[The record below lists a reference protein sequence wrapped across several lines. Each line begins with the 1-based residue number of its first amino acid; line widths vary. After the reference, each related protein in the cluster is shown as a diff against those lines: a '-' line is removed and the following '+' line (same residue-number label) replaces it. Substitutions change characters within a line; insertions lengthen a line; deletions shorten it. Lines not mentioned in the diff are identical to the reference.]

1 MRLYPLFCVLC
12 WMVHKGYSELLGSPC
27 PKCEKGDPGISG
39 PPGPPGLRGSPGN
52 LGFPGSPGFP
62 GNKGERGR
70 PGAPGPA
77 GPAIVCGPD
86 LFGPVVRDV
95 ETLQKTI
102 VKLELAI
109 NFNFVRK
116 IGQKYLVSNKERGSF
131 LKAVEFCSQQ
141 GLELAQPQSEEENS
155 MLAQLW
161 GENDKKVWIRV
172 NNKKADG
179 NFETNINNQPLTF
192 TKWGEAQPD
201 DTIQDTGCTILSDNG
216 FWSVARDCSLN
227 AYIICQL

>member
-1 MRLYPLFCVLC
+1 MRLYLLFCVLC
-12 WMVHKGYSELLGSPC
+12 WMVHTGCSEEPGPPGS
-27 PKCEKGDPGISG
+27 KCEKGDPGIRG
-39 PPGPPGLRGSPGN
+39 PVGPPGLRG
-52 LGFPGSPGFP
+52 FPGPYGARGP
-62 GNKGERGR
+62 TGE
-70 PGAPGPA
+70 P

-116 IGQKYLVSNKERGSF
+116 IGQKYFVSNKERGSF
-131 LKAVEFCSQQ
+131 LKAAEFCSQQ
-141 GLELAQPQSEEENS
+141 GLGLAQPQSEEENS

-161 GENDKKVWIRV
+161 GEDDKNAWISV

-201 DTIQDTGCTILSDNG
+201 DTIKDTGCTILSDNG
-216 FWSVARDCSLN
+216 FWRVVRDCSLD